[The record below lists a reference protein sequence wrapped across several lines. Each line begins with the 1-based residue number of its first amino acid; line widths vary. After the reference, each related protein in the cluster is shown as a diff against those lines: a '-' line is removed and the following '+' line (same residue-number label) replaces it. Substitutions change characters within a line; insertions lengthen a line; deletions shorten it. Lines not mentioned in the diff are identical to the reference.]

1 MPSRCAVLLPSSR
14 MRTRTGPESATSPSA
29 GPTIDTSV
37 MNTPSDR
44 NSYNESR
51 LASIVM
57 QVYSRNEDCSHEGAW
72 PVTMPLH
79 TGRSN
84 QKERTRAAIVAAA
97 REAITS
103 GGEVTM
109 PDVARR
115 ALVSEATAYRYFPD
129 LASLLRE
136 VLAGVWDSPQQA
148 MEPVADCADPV
159 ERIGFAAEVLLSEVL
174 AYQGAVR
181 AMIAA
186 SITKPPVTALRP
198 GRRFGLIDEALR
210 PLNDT
215 MAVSK
220 PAQFEQLKRGLAVV
234 ISAEA
239 LFTLTDLCGLTPEAA
254 IATAV
259 RTARSL
265 TTAALAEAGSL
276 PVLQVRPLP
285 LLGLLVAGP

>member
-1 MPSRCAVLLPSSR
+1 
-14 MRTRTGPESATSPSA
+14 
-29 GPTIDTSV
+29 
-37 MNTPSDR
+37 
-44 NSYNESR
+44 
-51 LASIVM
+51 
-57 QVYSRNEDCSHEGAW
+57 
-72 PVTMPLH
+72 MPLH

-84 QKERTRAAIVAAA
+84 QKERTRAAIIAAG

-136 VLAGVWDSPQQA
+136 ALGGVWASPEET
-148 MEPVADCADPV
+148 MRPVAGSADPA
-159 ERIGFAAEVLLSEVL
+159 ERIGFATEALLREVL

-186 SITKPPVTALRP
+186 SITKPAAGLRP
-198 GRRFGLIDEALR
+198 GRRLGLIDEALR

-215 MAVSK
+215 MAIRD
-220 PAQFEQLKRGLAVV
+220 PAGFGQLKRSLAVV
-234 ISAEA
+234 VSAEA

-254 IATAV
+254 IASAV
-259 RTARSL
+259 ETARAL
-265 TTAALAEAGSL
+265 TAAACRDTPTRRS
-276 PVLQVRPLP
+276 QK
-285 LLGLLVAGP
+285 LVAE